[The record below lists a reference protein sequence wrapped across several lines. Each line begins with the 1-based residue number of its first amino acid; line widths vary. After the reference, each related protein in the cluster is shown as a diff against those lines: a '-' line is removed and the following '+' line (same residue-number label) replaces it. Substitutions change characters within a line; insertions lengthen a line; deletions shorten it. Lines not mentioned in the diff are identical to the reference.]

1 MNDKA
6 LFYSA
11 LITNNGKLD
20 EITLGETL
28 GLSEDSTMKIISALL
43 AEYKIEYTPH
53 GACNYS
59 II

>member
-1 MNDKA
+1 MNKEI
-6 LFYSA
+6 FYKA

-20 EITLGETL
+20 EISLGETL
-28 GLSEDSTMKIISALL
+28 GLSEDATMKIISALL
-43 AEYKIEYTPH
+43 AEYKIEYTQH